1 MPANNTKPV
10 DLPSASVQYKSVS
23 NQRSLNKNENDNDK
37 DHDKDHDKDNDRLTT
52 GDVFFLRSVDGDLG
66 DWHNGSYVRAS
77 GGGGVRQAQANYQYE
92 PN

>member
-1 MPANNTKPV
+1 MPVNNAKCV

-37 DHDKDHDKDNDRLTT
+37 GHDKDNDRLTT